1 MNYSEFSY
9 LWIGFYVQIFTKF
22 SDETSTLKG
31 LPYICLNDTYY
42 REYDNYIKIIWHS
55 KVKEMSRLREKL
67 DRMRQIIEQYV
78 GTGFITN

>member
-1 MNYSEFSY
+1 MYKY
-9 LWIGFYVQIFTKF
+9 FTKF

-42 REYDNYIKIIWHS
+42 REYDNYIKMIWHS
-55 KVKEMSRLREKL
+55 KVKEISRLREKL